1 MNDESNDQRIE
12 IASGAAEE
20 ARLGLSQASPEERF
34 IPVTRHDLLDR
45 LSRPEVWGKEVEEI
59 RTLFRVLVHWRRL
72 EYSERQRQLV
82 RDYHPFN
89 PDADMKGEPLTEA
102 HRQERQR
109 EFLRHIRHL
118 LERGNYIEIPN
129 ESIPRLIAEQNPYGI
144 ELKVDLSEFEEL
156 LIYYRGQTSTIVKPN
171 RLDAWVR
178 RKKPVSLPI
187 YQRLFVLLKLKPIEL
202 RLREIMKAENVDEKK
217 AAKILRKL
225 RKTLPSTVTG
235 ELIYLKL
242 FKFIPRSDL
251 EMLFPNTRVMLKSFD
266 KLRLGITAGGGTTAG
281 VVGTVSKLTAATAIG
296 PVGWA
301 VALAGLAGIIFRQV
315 TSVFNA
321 RTQYM
326 IELNRKLYFHSIAN
340 NRSVLAML
348 TEGGEEE
355 DVKEEALLYTFLV
368 NHPVHESELQH
379 IKEGIEHFLSDAY
392 GIKINFD
399 MNDALARLAE
409 DGLVK
414 KDAGGVL
421 TALRPTEAFLHI
433 DHKWDSYLDA
443 IAHAEGFN
451 GND

>member
-1 MNDESNDQRIE
+1 MNDETNDQRID
-12 IASGAAEE
+12 ITSGAAEE
-20 ARLGLSQASPEERF
+20 ARLGLSQADPEERF

-45 LSRPEVWGKEVEEI
+45 LARPEVWGKEIEEI
-59 RTLFRVLVHWRRL
+59 KTLFRVLVHWRRL
-72 EYSERQRQLV
+72 DYSERQRELV

-89 PDADMKGEPLTEA
+89 PDADMKGEPLAEA
-102 HRQERQR
+102 RLADRQR

-118 LERGNYIEIPN
+118 LERGNFVEIPN
-129 ESIPRLIAEQNPYGI
+129 GTIPKLLAEQNPYGI
-144 ELKVDLSEFEEL
+144 ELKVDLGEFEEL
-156 LIYYRGQTSTIVKPN
+156 LIYYRGQTTTVVKPS

-178 RKKPVSLPI
+178 RKKPVTLPI
-187 YQRLFVLLKLKPIEL
+187 YQRLFVLLKLKPIEA
-202 RLREIMKAENVDEKK
+202 RVREIMKEENVDEKR
-217 AAKILRKL
+217 AEKILRKL
-225 RKTLPSTVTG
+225 RRTMPSTVTG
-235 ELIYLKL
+235 DLIYLKL

-281 VVGTVSKLTAATAIG
+281 VVGTVTKLTAATAIG

-301 VALAGLAGIIFRQV
+301 IAIAGLAGVIFRQV

-326 IELNRKLYFHSIAN
+326 IELARKLYFHSIAN

-368 NHPVHESELQH
+368 NQSVHESELQH
-379 IKEGIEHFLSDAY
+379 IKDGIEHFLADAY
-392 GIKINFD
+392 GITINFD
-399 MNDALARLAE
+399 VKDALSRLAE

-414 KDAGGVL
+414 KDAAGML
-421 TALRPTEAFLHI
+421 TALRPTEAFMHL
-433 DHKWDSYLDA
+433 DRRWDGYLDG
-443 IAHAEGFN
+443 IARAEGFN